1 MEEWITGRHISF
13 NIEDRSYLSLLKR
26 EVHRLSV
33 QCGLSEKKI
42 AEIDIVVAEI
52 GSNIIKH
59 AGSGEVLVM
68 LTDHPQPA
76 IEIIGIDAGPGI
88 ADLARMM
95 QDGVS
100 TTNTLGQGLG
110 AIRRLSDF
118 LQVYSVKGWGTITL
132 ARFNTR
138 TTDQTSFPPKPGPEI
153 RTLLVAKPGERAC
166 GDGYFVSTD
175 KAGIRLFLG
184 DGLGHGI
191 EANKA
196 AAAAISSFRYCMLT
210 DLSEVIRQVHEDVKR
225 TRGLVGSI
233 AVYNYRSRKW
243 LLCGVGNIHTRM
255 WTAAASKTYLPYNG
269 IIGHNLPRTINEQEV
284 EHPAGKEQILIMCS
298 DGIRTRWEMTRYP
311 GIFRYDMSV
320 LAAAI
325 YKDNARKT
333 DDMSV
338 VIVKVK

>member
-1 MEEWITGRHISF
+1 MEEWITGRQISF

-26 EVHRLSV
+26 EVHRLSI
-33 QCGLSEKKI
+33 QCGLPEKKV

-59 AGSGEVLVM
+59 AGTGEVLVM
-68 LTDHPQPA
+68 LTDQPQPA
-76 IEIIGIDAGPGI
+76 IEIIAIDSGPGI
-88 ADLARMM
+88 TELARMM
-95 QDGVS
+95 QDGMS
-100 TTNTLGQGLG
+100 TSKTLGQGLG
-110 AIRRLSDF
+110 AIKRLSDF
-118 LQVYSVKGWGTITL
+118 LQIYSVKGWGTIL
-132 ARFNTR
+132 LSRFYIKPAE
-138 TTDQTSFPPKPGPEI
+138 QYPPKPGPEI
-153 RTLLVAKPGERAC
+153 RTLLVPKPGEKVC
-166 GDGYFVSTD
+166 GDGFFINPD
-175 KAGIRLFLG
+175 KAGIRIFLG

-196 AAAAISSFRYCMLT
+196 VTAAISSFRYCLLP
-210 DLSEVIRQVHEDVKR
+210 DLGEVLRQINEDVKR

-233 AVYNYRSRKW
+233 AIYNYRLRKW
-243 LLCGVGNIHTRM
+243 RLCGVGNIHTRM

-269 IIGHNLPRTINEQEV
+269 IIGHNLPRTMNEQEV
-284 EHPAGKEQILIMCS
+284 EHGPGKEQILIMCS
-298 DGIRTRWEMTRYP
+298 DGIKTRWEMMRYP
-311 GIFRYDMSV
+311 GIFRYDMSI